1 MNTVSITRR
10 LFPVDSPRL
19 AGLRLETSCTRSD
32 LHRGCDR
39 ADRPQAFFP
48 RLDCLSVLRVSSAWL
63 ESSPTPDRP
72 SQASVEWIGAIRWD
86 GKTNAEDAAATAA
99 LGRSSGGPSH
109 VRWDRPVR
117 SLLHGEKPPL
127 CILEAAR
134 IPSYA
139 LRKSWGFDGKAQWLV
154 DVSFSTRLLQ
164 ERRV

>member
-1 MNTVSITRR
+1 MNTVFITRR

-39 ADRPQAFFP
+39 ADRPEAFLP

-72 SQASVEWIGAIRWD
+72 SRASVEWIGAIRWD
-86 GKTNAEDAAATAA
+86 GKTNAEDAAVTAA

-109 VRWDRPVR
+109 IRWDRPVG
-117 SLLHGEKPPL
+117 SLLHSEKLPL
-127 CILEAAR
+127 CILEPQGFQVMHYEKAG
-134 IPSYA
+134 
-139 LRKSWGFDGKAQWLV
+139 GFDGKAQWLV